1 MTLVGRLVHGDIA
14 MTASTQ
20 PILVSTCPC
29 LAVMLGLGPR
39 PQNSG
44 LGFGLGVA
52 FGGLGLEY
60 CGLGLAGQVL
70 ALALAD
76 IAKLCYINSNI

>member
-1 MTLVGRLVHGDIA
+1 

-29 LAVMLGLGPR
+29 LAVMLGVGLGPR

-60 CGLGLAGQVL
+60 CGFGLAGQVL

-76 IAKLCYINSNI
+76 VAKLRYINSNI